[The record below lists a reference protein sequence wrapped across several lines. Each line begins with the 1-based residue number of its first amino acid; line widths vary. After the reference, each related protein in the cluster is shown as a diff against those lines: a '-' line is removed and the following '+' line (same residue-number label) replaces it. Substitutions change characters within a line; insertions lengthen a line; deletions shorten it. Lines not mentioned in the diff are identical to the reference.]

1 MSNKREMPSS
11 LEAEESVLGTIIMY
25 PECFSEISHFL
36 SESVFYEKR
45 NQKLFSLIKRLI
57 REEFEIDLVSICSN
71 LSEDVKYSGLNASYI
86 AEISERCSSTAS
98 VGLHSKLIYEKMLL
112 RDVINHTS
120 KISENAFSNN
130 GVDVYGVMGDAHT
143 TLGRLI
149 DIKPG
154 KGFDLDVLLDD
165 TVESI
170 VNSERNIVKTGFK
183 EIDELSGGMTRGELS
198 IVGGRPGHGKTT
210 TMINMIK
217 SCMEQGLKVIV
228 FNREM
233 TNVEMLKKILVLESR
248 DLSYL
253 NVRLGYVGDL
263 AIMGEI
269 ERTKELL
276 KEKYSPDKFAMF
288 DNLTSFEES
297 AIQVKKFKPDIIF
310 DDYIQL
316 ITPSQKIDQRRLQLE
331 KIVNDYKWLVKKEN
345 CVGVL
350 MSQLNRGIE
359 SRGDNKPKL
368 SDLAESGAI
377 EQVAEN
383 VMFVYYKYK
392 TDVKN
397 LIDSKNIIE
406 LIASKVR
413 YGNSGSVKLGFNG
426 DRVKLY
432 NSLQECRKEMVNVNR
447 K

>member
-71 LSEDVKYSGLNASYI
+71 LSEDDKYSGLNASYI

-170 VNSERNIVKTGFK
+170 VNSERNIVK
-183 EIDELSGGMTRGELS
+183 D
-198 IVGGRPGHGKTT
+198 
-210 TMINMIK
+210 
-217 SCMEQGLKVIV
+217 
-228 FNREM
+228 
-233 TNVEMLKKILVLESR
+233 
-248 DLSYL
+248 
-253 NVRLGYVGDL
+253 
-263 AIMGEI
+263 
-269 ERTKELL
+269 
-276 KEKYSPDKFAMF
+276 
-288 DNLTSFEES
+288 
-297 AIQVKKFKPDIIF
+297 
-310 DDYIQL
+310 
-316 ITPSQKIDQRRLQLE
+316 
-331 KIVNDYKWLVKKEN
+331 
-345 CVGVL
+345 
-350 MSQLNRGIE
+350 
-359 SRGDNKPKL
+359 
-368 SDLAESGAI
+368 
-377 EQVAEN
+377 
-383 VMFVYYKYK
+383 
-392 TDVKN
+392 
-397 LIDSKNIIE
+397 
-406 LIASKVR
+406 
-413 YGNSGSVKLGFNG
+413 
-426 DRVKLY
+426 
-432 NSLQECRKEMVNVNR
+432 
-447 K
+447 